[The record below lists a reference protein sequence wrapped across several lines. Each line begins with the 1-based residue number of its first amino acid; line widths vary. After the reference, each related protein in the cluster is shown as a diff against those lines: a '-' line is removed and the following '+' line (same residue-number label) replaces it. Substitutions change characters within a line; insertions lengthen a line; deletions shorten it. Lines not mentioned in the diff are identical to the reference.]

1 MISDEQKKE
10 IISIIK
16 ILYEDVH
23 TWGTIGHDI
32 LTKIGELNPDKFQG
46 TTSNIYHLLTNYI
59 EDYPEIFK
67 LYGFDINYPY
77 GHRYRSLRN
86 ITYNGEEV

>member
-16 ILYEDVH
+16 LLYRDVH
-23 TWGTIGHDI
+23 TGERIRHETLIEIG
-32 LTKIGELNPDKFQG
+32 KLNPDKFQG